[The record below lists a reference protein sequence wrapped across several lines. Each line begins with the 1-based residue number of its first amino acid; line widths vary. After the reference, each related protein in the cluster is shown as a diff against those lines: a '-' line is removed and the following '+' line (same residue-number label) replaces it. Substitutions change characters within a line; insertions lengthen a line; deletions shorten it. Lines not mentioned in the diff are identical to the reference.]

1 MTQFFNDGEH
11 NNNKKNMSYTKDI
24 HDFTVK
30 CDTYHLS
37 LELICEINKVL
48 KDFIDNRFWE
58 ILHYSINETFT
69 SMDYEIVDNK
79 FVVFCNRINEKTG
92 NLDYDTMFEID
103 LSVSYI
109 SEERENDV
117 YLSIYNYIVYKL
129 LKEVNDNIIEK
140 LGLDFVKFYR

>member
-1 MTQFFNDGEH
+1 
-11 NNNKKNMSYTKDI
+11 
-24 HDFTVK
+24 
-30 CDTYHLS
+30 
-37 LELICEINKVL
+37 
-48 KDFIDNRFWE
+48 
-58 ILHYSINETFT
+58 
-69 SMDYEIVDNK
+69 MDYEIIDNK

-109 SEERENDV
+109 SEERRNDV

-140 LGLDFVKFYR
+140 LGLDFVKFYNK